1 MTNFDKIL
9 EVAQK
14 RQGQSQTLKLQDS
27 TVSLEQIKD
36 REQDTRPL
44 NPKHVESLA
53 ESIAVLG
60 LIEPLV
66 IDNQFRLLAGGHR
79 LAAIRLLKEQQV
91 DKYLYQFPD
100 NRIPIRMLPF
110 DAESDPDLALQ
121 VEIAENEQRRDYT
134 PNEVRA
140 LSDRLRTA
148 GFIDVKGRPK
158 KGQKPLMPA
167 LAVVVGKNLRTVQRY
182 LEANQNTDPEKS
194 TTSVVLLKQAST
206 KLKQWQKIEP
216 KTPQEK
222 ALAERLP
229 EIMNLIENVLN
240 NEQSKDKPEL
250 KAKY

>member
-14 RQGQSQTLKLQDS
+14 RQGQSQPLKLQDS
-27 TVSLEQIKD
+27 TVLLEQIKD

-44 NPKHVESLA
+44 NSKHVESLA

-66 IDNQFRLLAGGHR
+66 IDNKFRLLAGGHR
-79 LAAIRLLKEQQV
+79 LAAIRLLKEQQA
-91 DKYLYQFPD
+91 DKYLHQFPD

-110 DAESDPDLALQ
+110 DVEEDPDLALQ

-134 PNEVRA
+134 PNEVKA
-140 LSDRLRTA
+140 IAERLRTA

-167 LAVVVGKNLRTVQRY
+167 LGVVVGKNLRTVQRY
-182 LEANQNTDPEKS
+182 FETNQNTNQEKS
-194 TTSVVLLKQAST
+194 TTDVVLLKQALT
-206 KLKQWQKIEP
+206 KLKQWQQIEP

-222 ALAERLP
+222 ALAKRLP
-229 EIMNLIENVLN
+229 ELMSLIEEVLG
-240 NEQSKDKPEL
+240 NEK
-250 KAKY
+250 

>member
-14 RQGQSQTLKLQDS
+14 RQGQSQPLKLQDS
-27 TVSLEQIKD
+27 TVLLEQIKD

-53 ESIAVLG
+53 ESIAILG

-66 IDNQFRLLAGGHR
+66 IDNKGKLLAGGHR
-79 LAAIRLLKEQQV
+79 LAAIRLLKEQQAP
-91 DKYLYQFPD
+91 KYLHQFPD

-110 DAESDPDLALQ
+110 DVEENPDLALQ

-134 PNEVRA
+134 PNEVKA
-140 LSDRLRTA
+140 IAERLRIA

-167 LAVVVGKNLRTVQRY
+167 LAVVVSKNLRTVQRY
-182 LEANQNTDPEKS
+182 LEPNQNTDPRKS
-194 TTSVVLLKQAST
+194 TTPVVLLKQAST

-216 KTPQEK
+216 KTPQEE
-222 ALAERLP
+222 ALAKRLP
-229 EIMNLIENVLN
+229 ELLNLIEDVLSG
-240 NEQSKDKPEL
+240 EK
-250 KAKY
+250 